1 MKNRYL
7 LFLVFLIVF
16 LNFSCIKPDITPV
29 YLYLTEEEFT
39 DCLDNDLAKFNSTH
53 DTKIDT
59 DEEFQVIRQHLF
71 RDALV
76 SINGTSVGFWKLPCL
91 IPLIPQYGKPNT
103 LRVSACVRDPNS
115 ELMTKEYLFV
125 TPVTQVFDNLV
136 KGDTIRLSPF
146 TLEYVPTVE
155 FLILDA
161 FIHDTKFSPRDTM
174 YNTPME
180 IVVMDSVSKKN
191 MGSISLSKSD
201 LYFDVVTQ
209 PQMMPGK
216 GQQQYWEICY
226 RSFNGEMVGYLGFE
240 KSLVGIQQKNI
251 FVLPATEGKW
261 KKFYI
266 DVTEYIRDACS
277 TAAQINVRLGI
288 SGYKV
293 KDSQSA
299 EFNFEYVKLI
309 TRTAYY

>member
-7 LFLVFLIVF
+7 LFFVFLIVF
-16 LNFSCIKPDITPV
+16 FNFSCVNQKIPPPV

-39 DCLDNDLAKFNSTH
+39 DCLENDLVEFNKKH
-53 DTKIDT
+53 DTNYSE
-59 DEEFQVIRQHLF
+59 EEFQVIRQHLF
-71 RDALV
+71 RDAWV
-76 SINGTSVGFWKLPCL
+76 SINGASVAPWKLPSL
-91 IPLIPQYGKPNT
+91 IPLIPQYGKPNNI
-103 LRVSACVRDPNS
+103 RVSACVRDPNS

-125 TPVTQVFDNLV
+125 TPVTQTFDNLA

-146 TLEYVPTVE
+146 TLEYVPSVE
-155 FLILDA
+155 FPILDA
-161 FIHDTKFSPRDTM
+161 FIQDTKFSPRDTM
-174 YNTPME
+174 YNTPMTLTFN
-180 IVVMDSVSKKN
+180 DTLKKN
-191 MGSISLSKSD
+191 IGKISLSNSD

-209 PQMMPGK
+209 YQLMHGK

-226 RSFNGEMVGYLGFE
+226 KSLNGEMVGYLGFE
-240 KSLVGIQQKNI
+240 KSLIGIQQKNI
-251 FVLPATEGKW
+251 FVLPSTEGKW

-277 TAAQINVRLGI
+277 TASQINVRLGI

-293 KDSQSA
+293 EDSQSA
-299 EFNFEYVKLI
+299 EFYFEYVKLI